1 MEKLRIFFRINLAIA
16 LMLAFLGGF
25 FPVNFGNNFFDT
37 ALAKTK
43 KKTIKKISKKS
54 KENKSKLDLLPV
66 FPEKIVGDS
75 QCVEKT
81 DKALGVLLEK
91 SKSDFEKVAASIGTI
106 ECAEKNSGVFVFE
119 NPVRFRV
126 GWATSQ
132 SDKFWYASVLVHESC
147 HVEQYRNY
155 ISLHPDKSV
164 PSEIFSGADAESECL
179 LVQYNCLSRL
189 DAGQSLLD
197 YTKKIAQ
204 TSYWDVSVEKRW
216 W

>member
-1 MEKLRIFFRINLAIA
+1 MARFRKYIKLAALALMMLIFFSPVFPAGPGNKSVS
-16 LMLAFLGGF
+16 LAF
-25 FPVNFGNNFFDT
+25 
-37 ALAKTK
+37 AK
-43 KKTIKKISKKS
+43 KKTIKKVSKKS
-54 KENKSKLDLLPV
+54 KKIKRKIDISPV

-106 ECAEKNSGVFVFE
+106 ECAEKSSGVFVFE

-147 HVEQYRNY
+147 HVQQYRSY
-155 ISLHPDKSV
+155 VSSHPDKPV
-164 PSEIFSGADAESECL
+164 PPEIFSGAEAENDCL
-179 LVQYNCLSRL
+179 LAQYNCLSQL
-189 DAGQSLLD
+189 KADKILLE
-197 YTKKIAQ
+197 YTKKIAE
-204 TSYWDVSVEKRW
+204 TNYWDIPYEKRW